1 MNPPAPSLY
10 RRSIPLDP
18 AVHRDRK
25 VTPLADFSI
34 AKDLHAVFVTATE
47 FPQAALEFPIVFVE
61 TGRHDAAGRP
71 MISPVALLGL
81 SHGENLHVEGTRWEA
96 RYIPAYIRRYPFSTA
111 AMPGA
116 SGINVLVDEAWSGFS
131 DLAGEPLFEADDT
144 PAPALKRAMDFLE
157 RFELE
162 AERTRS
168 FCERLVMLGVLK
180 EMKADATLPNGQ
192 TLSVDGFHAI
202 DEDKLRA
209 LSDATVLELWR
220 NGLLMLM
227 QVHLLSIANIR
238 HLVNRKV
245 ARLASSARPD
255 TAALRSNR
263 K

>member
-1 MNPPAPSLY
+1 MNRPSPSLY
-10 RRSIPLDP
+10 QRSIALDP
-18 AVHRDRK
+18 AVHRQRK
-25 VTPLADFSI
+25 VSPLSDFSI

-47 FPQAALEFPIVFVE
+47 FAQAALEFPIVFVE

-71 MISPVALLGL
+71 MMSPVALLGL
-81 SHGENLHVEGTRWEA
+81 THGENLYVEGTRWEA

-111 AMPGA
+111 SLPGA

-131 DLAGEPLFEADDT
+131 DHGAEPLFEAGDT

-157 RFELE
+157 RFEFE
-162 AERTRS
+162 TERTQA

-180 EMKADATLPNGQ
+180 EMKADATLQNGHK
-192 TLSVDGFHAI
+192 LSVDGFHAV
-202 DEDKLRA
+202 DEEKLRA
-209 LSDATVLELWR
+209 LPEAAVLELWR

-227 QVHLLSIANIR
+227 QAHLISLANIR
-238 HLVNRKV
+238 HLVNRKA
-245 ARLASSARPD
+245 ARLQAAGRPD

>member
-1 MNPPAPSLY
+1 MNRSAPSLY

-18 AVHRDRK
+18 ATHRHRRI
-25 VTPLADFSI
+25 VPLDDYSI
-34 AKDLHAVFVTATE
+34 AREMHAVFVTATE
-47 FPQAALEFPIVFVE
+47 FPQAALDFPIVFVE
-61 TGRHDAAGRP
+61 TGRHDPAGRP
-71 MISPVALLGL
+71 MMSPVALLGL
-81 SHGENLHVEGTRWEA
+81 SQGENLHVDGARWDA

-116 SGINVLVDEAWSGFS
+116 SGINVLVDEDWSGFS
-131 DLAGEPLFEADDT
+131 DQAGEPLFEADDS

-168 FCERLVMLGVLK
+168 FCERVVMLGLLK
-180 EMKADATLPNGQ
+180 EMKADATLPNGE
-192 TLSVDGFHAI
+192 TLSVDGFHTI

-209 LSDATVLELWR
+209 LPEATVLELWR

-227 QVHLLSIANIR
+227 QVHLMSIVNIR
-238 HLVNRKV
+238 HLLNRKA
-245 ARLASSARPD
+245 ARQATKGLPD